1 MSLYEQVKAGLGQL
15 SDVKEL
21 IKVGGIPAMSFIVFA
36 ETGLLFGFFLP
47 GDSMIVVAGI
57 FTSANKVSGGAA
69 LMDPWTLSACLITAA
84 ILGNE
89 TGRWLGG
96 KFGERVEGWSDG
108 WLYKRR
114 YLEATRA
121 YYADKGAYS
130 LVLARFLPIFRTFI
144 PFVAG
149 MGRMPAGRF
158 LAWNIAGAVIWIGSL
173 VGLGHFIGNTPLA
186 DDLGLVIATV
196 IGLSFLPIAWKLAR
210 GWWLTRRAPAPRT

>member
-1 MSLYEQVKAGLGQL
+1 MSLYEQIKAGLGQL

-57 FTSANKVSGGAA
+57 FTSANKVSGGTA
-69 LMDPWTLSACLITAA
+69 LMDPWSLTACLVAAA
-84 ILGNE
+84 IVGNE
-89 TGRWLGG
+89 VGRWLGL
-96 KFGERVEGWSDG
+96 KFGERVERWSDG

-121 YYADKGAYS
+121 YYAQKGASS
-130 LVLARFLPIFRTFI
+130 LVLARYIPIIRTFI

-158 LAWNIAGAVIWIGSL
+158 LAWNVVGAVLWIGSL
-173 VGLGHFIGNTPLA
+173 VGLGHFIGNTPIA
-186 DDLGLVIATV
+186 DNLGAVIGTV
-196 IGLSFLPIAWKLAR
+196 IGLSFLPVVWKVAR
-210 GWWLTRRAPAPRT
+210 AYFSAPKPESKT